1 MKRFVVLAIL
11 LTGYLAHSQNLAQL
25 YKKVSSA
32 VVVINVES
40 VAPEGKGASFQLALA
55 ATQGSGVLVTDDG
68 LIWTAAHVIQSA
80 EKITV
85 EFLDGDSFPAEVI
98 ASNPLSDVAVIKI
111 SSEFQ
116 LKDKKIAKIGD
127 SDEAL
132 IGEDVFV
139 IGAPHGFKQ
148 SLTRGILSG
157 RYVPDKLSNDFEQI
171 EFLQT
176 DAAINPGN
184 SGGPLFNM
192 SGEVIGIASSIYTT
206 SGGFDGIGF
215 VAPSNIAKKL
225 LENTN
230 NPWTGMETLLLT
242 PELTRVLNVPQKS
255 GLLVITISS
264 KSSAGKLGLR
274 GGYIPT
280 TINGTELLLGGDI
293 ILEVAGIKFEDKNS
307 RSLIKQK
314 LTEFKTGDLVPI
326 VILRNGQIGTAQ
338 FQKQ

>member
-1 MKRFVVLAIL
+1 MGRFFVLIIFFI
-11 LTGYLAHSQNLAQL
+11 GYEAQSQNLAQL
-25 YKKVSSA
+25 YERVSSS

-40 VAPEGKGASFQLALA
+40 VAPEGEGISFQLSMVGS
-55 ATQGSGVLVTDDG
+55 QGSGVLVRDDG

-80 EKITV
+80 ERITV
-85 EFLDGDSFPAEVI
+85 DFLDGDSYPAEVV
-98 ASNPLSDVAVIKI
+98 ASSPLADVAAIKV
-111 SSEFQ
+111 SDQFQ
-116 LKDKKIAKIGD
+116 LKEKKVAVLGN
-127 SDEAL
+127 SDEAR

-148 SLTRGILSG
+148 SLTCGILSG
-157 RYVPDKLSNDFEQI
+157 RYVPDKLSNDFEQV

-192 SGEVIGIASSIYTT
+192 KGEVIGVASSIYTT

-215 VAPSNIAKKL
+215 VAPSNSAQKL
-225 LENTN
+225 LKDTN
-230 NPWTGMETLLLT
+230 SPWTGMETLLLT
-242 PELTRVLNVPQKS
+242 PELAGVLNVPQKS
-255 GLLVITISS
+255 GLLVVVVSS
-264 KSSAGKLGLR
+264 KGSASKLGLQ
-274 GGYIPT
+274 GGYIPA
-280 TINGTELLLGGDI
+280 TINDTELLLGGDI

-314 LTEFKTGDLVPI
+314 LTEFKKGDLIPI
-326 VILRNGQIGTAQ
+326 VILRNGQIGSAQ